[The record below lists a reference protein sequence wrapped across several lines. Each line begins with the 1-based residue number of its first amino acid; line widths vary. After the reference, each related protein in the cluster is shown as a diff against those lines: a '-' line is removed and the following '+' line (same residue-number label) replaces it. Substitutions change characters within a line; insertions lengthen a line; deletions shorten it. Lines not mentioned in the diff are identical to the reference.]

1 LFILSYSITSG
12 LLQLSATIK
21 PKYLNLEATVIFLPF
36 TNKSPLQLIYIA
48 SVFDILIS
56 SALSTQNLPKQLV
69 KSYNSSG
76 EGASRTTSSAK
87 ASKKSYN
94 IAISK
99 IYRLVGIILFF
110 SKYKSRSGY
119 N

>member
-1 LFILSYSITSG
+1 M
-12 LLQLSATIK
+12 
-21 PKYLNLEATVIFLPF
+21 
-36 TNKSPLQLIYIA
+36 A

-94 IAISK
+94 DAIV
-99 IYRLVGIILFF
+99 YARRLVVLILCVL
-110 SKYKSRSGY
+110 
-119 N
+119 